1 MRRLIY
7 SKQYPKEDIELP
19 KGKGCDDGSTPA
31 SWEKMKEKIAQRTTY
46 REIPGRRHNSSL
58 FIDIATEVSET
69 YEYDIEIYE
78 TDILVEV
85 LLSFDSH
92 STSGALN
99 QLFRMADDFSFF
111 AGIKNREITISMDYY
126 IAAVCRDGKQIMP
139 DNSYY
144 SREGVMPERYYF
156 N

>member
-1 MRRLIY
+1 MRKLIY
-7 SKQYPKEDIELP
+7 SKQYPKPELP
-19 KGKGCDDGSTPA
+19 EEKSIACDANLPA
-31 SWEKMKEKIAQRTTY
+31 SWEEMEKKIAQRTSY
-46 REIPGRRHNSSL
+46 REIPGRRHNSNI
-58 FIDIATEVSET
+58 FIDLATEVSQS

-78 TDILVEV
+78 TDVLVEV

-92 STSGALN
+92 STAGALN

-139 DNSYY
+139 DNSYP
-144 SREGVMPERYYF
+144 RRGVIQDHYYF
-156 N
+156 D